1 MALLTTN
8 VVPLNGL
15 ACRALLAAAG
25 TPANGDTCATGAG
38 VFLLAE
44 NTDGAATK
52 TITIL
57 TPGAIEG
64 DLTPLPSRAT
74 TAIPITNGLN
84 IIPLT
89 DVHRDPATG
98 LATLNYSTTTSL
110 KVIVVRTV

>member
-1 MALLTTN
+1 MAQLPTN

-25 TPANGDTCATGAG
+25 VPANGDTCATGPG

-44 NTDGAATK
+44 NTDAATR

-57 TPGAIEG
+57 TPGAVEG
-64 DLTPLPSRAT
+64 DLTPLPSRVT
-74 TAIPITNGLN
+74 TAIPVTNGLN
-84 IIPLT
+84 VIPLT

-98 LATLNYSTTTSL
+98 LATLNYSATANL